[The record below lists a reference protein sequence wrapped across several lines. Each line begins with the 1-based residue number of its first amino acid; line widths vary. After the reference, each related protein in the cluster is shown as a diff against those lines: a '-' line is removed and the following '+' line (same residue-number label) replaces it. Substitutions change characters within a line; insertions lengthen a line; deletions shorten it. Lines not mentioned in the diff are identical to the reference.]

1 MLLIGSASFTPRR
14 VPLSVSAVPA
24 NPGDSFGQRLKL
36 AAADIK
42 LSHSVF
48 ALPFAVLGAVL
59 ARPLDE
65 SWQATAVK
73 LGLVVACMVL
83 ARTWAMLVNR
93 IADAKIDAENPR
105 TAKRAVASGR
115 LPAGQAKA
123 FAFGCAALF
132 IGVCSVFWFL
142 FANYWPVA
150 LCVPV
155 LGWLA
160 LYSFAKRFTAACH
173 LLLGTALAI
182 SPIAACL
189 AVNPPHALHPTV
201 LFLAGFVALWVAG
214 FDVLYALQDEAFD
227 RAKGLF
233 SIPSWLGAK
242 RAAWVSRAMH
252 VGAAACLFMAWRCE
266 PRFGVLFAC
275 AVVLAAVLLVMEHV
289 VLVKRGLSG
298 LPMAFFTLNGC
309 VSLAVGVAGVVDALV
324 V

>member
-1 MLLIGSASFTPRR
+1 MSALPASSPTP
-14 VPLSVSAVPA
+14 PPAPPAGTLSE
-24 NPGDSFGQRLKL
+24 RLCL

-48 ALPFAVLGAVL
+48 ALPFAVLGAFL
-59 ARPLDE
+59 ARPADE
-65 SWQATAVK
+65 AWSTSGIK
-73 LGLVVACMVL
+73 LALVVACMVL

-93 IADAKIDAENPR
+93 IADVRIDAENPR
-105 TAKRAVASGR
+105 TARRAVASGR

-123 FAFGCAALF
+123 FAFACAALF
-132 IGVCSVFWFL
+132 VGVCSVFWFL
-142 FANYWPVA
+142 FANPWPVM

-189 AVNPPHALHPTV
+189 AVNPAHALHPAV
-201 LFLAGFVALWVAG
+201 LFIAGFVALWVAG

-252 VGAAACLFMAWRCE
+252 VGAASCLFMAWRCE
-266 PRFGVLFAC
+266 PRFGAVFAC
-275 AVVLAAVLLVMEHV
+275 AVGLAAVLLVMEHV
-289 VLVKRGLSG
+289 VLVRRGLSG

-309 VSLAVGVAGVVDALV
+309 VSVAIGTAGLIDVLLT
-324 V
+324 